1 MHPTLVINETAPI
14 LENRCT
20 INIVDM
26 DTQFIYPYCVADT
39 SFFFNTY
46 IALKVTTPSI
56 SHENSKS

>member
-39 SFFFNTY
+39 SFFFQHLYSTQSHHTQY
-46 IALKVTTPSI
+46 ITR
-56 SHENSKS
+56 EQ